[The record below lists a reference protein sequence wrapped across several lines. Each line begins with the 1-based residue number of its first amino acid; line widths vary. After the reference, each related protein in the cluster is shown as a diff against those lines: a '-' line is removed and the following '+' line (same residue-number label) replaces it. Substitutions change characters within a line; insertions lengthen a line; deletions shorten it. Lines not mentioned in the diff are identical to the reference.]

1 VQRLEFL
8 GDAVLDYVVTMHF
21 YYKYPGLSPEL
32 LTDMR
37 SASTN
42 NDCYARSAVKFE
54 LHKHILH
61 ASQELHRHIVETV
74 HNFEKISSNS
84 TFGWESE
91 TTFPKVRLSCLFLNF
106 MLRFGFF
113 FLACFLSSIF
123 PCSFDLIF
131 CLRHFLLFQ
140 VWFY

>member
-8 GDAVLDYVVTMHF
+8 GDAVLDYLVTIHF
-21 YYKYPGLSPEL
+21 YHKYPGLSPEL

-61 ASQELHRHIVETV
+61 ASQELHRHVVETV
-74 HNFEKISSNS
+74 NNFDKLSSKS

-91 TTFPKVRLSCLFLNF
+91 TTFPKVRFLCLLLYLFL
-106 MLRFGFF
+106 LKLYAEVF
-113 FLACFLSSIF
+113 FLLPFLFSFFLFIF
-123 PCSFDLIF
+123 G
-131 CLRHFLLFQ
+131 
-140 VWFY
+140 